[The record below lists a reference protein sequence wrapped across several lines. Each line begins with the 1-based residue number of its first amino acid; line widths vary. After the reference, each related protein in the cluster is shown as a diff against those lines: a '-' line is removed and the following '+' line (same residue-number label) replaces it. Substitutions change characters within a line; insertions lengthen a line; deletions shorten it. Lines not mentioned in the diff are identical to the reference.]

1 MKNSRKVLSLILAA
15 LMLVSTFAFASCGK
29 TDDGKAGGAYN
40 IPIVCG
46 ETGMN
51 DVCGVATYGV
61 NYYNLGVAAGDMAAD
76 ILLNGADVSA
86 MPVQLD
92 PAPALSV
99 NTKVAG
105 EIGFT
110 IPEAVSSNASTGDT
124 TIAVTP
130 VAEAI
135 VAEGGDFTVGILQLV
150 QHVALDQSN
159 KGFQDQ
165 LSVRMSEAGKTV
177 TILDQ
182 NAAGDQ
188 SNCVTISESFVGQ
201 DVDLIYTIATSAA
214 QSAAAAT
221 EESGTPVLFCAVTDP
236 VSAGLVESMEVP
248 GGNVSGVSD
257 INPVADQIDLIAELL
272 GKDDIKIG
280 LLYTSSET
288 NSVFQIGL
296 AKAECDAKG
305 YTYVDKGIGD
315 INDIESAFIA
325 LAAEGVDAI
334 YIPTDN
340 VLANGAANVH
350 SINIGG

>member
-1 MKNSRKVLSLILAA
+1 MKNSKKVISLIMAA
-15 LMLVSTFAFASCGK
+15 LMLFTCAAFASCSNDA
-29 TDDGKAGGAYN
+29 TDGGAYN

-51 DVCGVATYGV
+51 SDCGIATYGV

-76 ILLNGADVSA
+76 ILLDGADVST
-86 MPVQLD
+86 MPVQTD
-92 PAPALSV
+92 PEPALSV
-99 NTKVAG
+99 NAAVAG

-110 IPEAVSSNASTGDT
+110 IPEEIAAKGSAGDT
-124 TIAVTP
+124 TIAVNP

-135 VAEGGDFTVGILQLV
+135 VNEGGDFTVGILQLV

-188 SNCVTISESFVGQ
+188 SNCVTIADSFVAQ
-201 DVDLIYTIATSAA
+201 KVDLIYTIATSAA
-214 QSAAAAT
+214 QAAASAT
-221 EESGTPVLFCAVTDP
+221 EESKTPVLFCAVTDP
-236 VSAGLVESMEVP
+236 ISAGLTESMEVP

-272 GKDDIKIG
+272 GKDDVKIG
-280 LLYTSSET
+280 LLYTSAET
-288 NSVFQIGL
+288 NSVFQINL

-315 INDIESAFIA
+315 INDIEAAFIA

>member
-1 MKNSRKVLSLILAA
+1 MKNSRKVLSIIMAA
-15 LMLVSTFAFASCGK
+15 LMLVSTLAFASCGD
-29 TDDGKAGGAYN
+29 TADEGAAYN
-40 IPIVCG
+40 LPIVCG

-51 DVCGVATYGV
+51 DTCGIATYGV

-76 ILLNGADVSA
+76 ILLEGADIST

-99 NTKVAG
+99 NTALAT

-110 IPEAVSSNASTGDT
+110 VPESVSSRAGEGDT

-188 SNCVTISESFVGQ
+188 SNNVTISDSFVSQG
-201 DVDLIYTIATSAA
+201 VDLIYTIATSSA
-214 QSAAAAT
+214 QAAAAAT
-221 EESGTPVLFCAVTDP
+221 EESKTPVLFCAVTDP
-236 VSAGLVESMEVP
+236 VSAGLVASMDVP

-257 INPVADQIDLIAELL
+257 INPVADQIDLIGELL
-272 GKDDIKIG
+272 GKDDITIG
-280 LLYTSSET
+280 LLYTSAET
-288 NSVFQIGL
+288 NSVFQIEL
-296 AKAECDAKG
+296 AKAECEAKG
-305 YTYVDKGIGD
+305 YKFVDKGIGD
-315 INDIESAFIA
+315 INDIEAAFTA
-325 LAAEGVDAI
+325 LAAAGVDAI
-334 YIPTDN
+334 YVPTDN
-340 VLANGAANVH
+340 TLANGAANIH

>member
-1 MKNSRKVLSLILAA
+1 MKNTKKLIALVLSALLA
-15 LMLVSTFAFASCGK
+15 LSLVACSGGS
-29 TDDGKAGGAYN
+29 DNNGGAYN

-46 ETGMN
+46 ETGMT
-51 DVCGVATYGV
+51 DLCGVATYGV

-76 ILLNGADVSA
+76 ILLDGADVST
-86 MPVQLD
+86 MPVQTD
-92 PAPALSV
+92 PNPALSISE
-99 NTKVAG
+99 KVPG

-110 IPEAVSSNASTGDT
+110 IPDSVLEKGSTSDT

-135 VAEGGDFTVGILQLV
+135 VAEGGDYTVGILQLV
-150 QHVALDQSN
+150 QHIALDQSN

-188 SNCVTISESFVGQ
+188 SNCVTISDSFVAQG
-201 DVDLIYTIATSAA
+201 VDLIYTIATSAA
-214 QSAAAAT
+214 QAAASAT
-221 EESGTPVLFCAVTDP
+221 EESKTPVLFCAVTDP
-236 VSAGLVESMEVP
+236 ISAGLTESMEVP

-257 INPVADQIDLIAELL
+257 INPVADQINLISELL
-272 GKDDIKIG
+272 GKTDIKIG
-280 LLYTSSET
+280 LLYTSAET
-288 NSVFQIGL
+288 NSVFQINL
-296 AKAECDAKG
+296 AKAECEAKG
-305 YTYVDKGIGD
+305 YKYVDKGIGD
-315 INDIESAFIA
+315 INDIEAAFIA

-340 VLANGAANVH
+340 VLANGSANVH